1 MVSLN
6 LPKNALLMTLSLLS
20 FTASQASYQDLFQEA
35 ESEHAQFSTRASSI
49 DYEWDTA
56 KIIMTVGAAGVITFG
71 IGPRVADITNYL
83 VPNLIPSL
91 KWAYERSEIAPLSKL
106 AYAKTQ
112 RLRDKLPEVPP
123 LFAPTSSL
131 SMPLS
136 EVVPSD
142 LNKFHMHVLE
152 NLDYLLT
159 RGMKDDTT
167 TKWVKKPLYGKFK
180 SAQKSFIDYINFCC
194 HNEDYLFG
202 YHYENS
208 RYVVEIEKFFNK
220 AGHNYKPKNIDCK
233 KEFYRLHRSFK
244 EEGQSETPQYYGGAH
259 EHIHVNGAF
268 SKDIQDLEDISFF
281 IHTFVK
287 SNNFS
292 RKAFKAFFEE
302 LLNAWDASQPM
313 PTPHGTTSSS
323 SSSAH
328 QIQID
333 LRDEASS
340 TILAYLDNERK
351 HLYFLFP
358 TKASENHNIL
368 LHFKDKVSH
377 PYTFLYDKGLEESS
391 PSEEEPKLERQKKNK
406 KGKKKNLKG
415 V

>member
-20 FTASQASYQDLFQEA
+20 FTVSQASYQDLFQEA
-35 ESEHAQFSTRASSI
+35 ESEHAQFSTRASTI

-56 KIIMTVGAAGVITFG
+56 KIIMTVGTAGVITFG

-106 AYAKTQ
+106 AYANTQ

-159 RGMKDDTT
+159 RDMKDDAS

-180 SAQKSFIDYINFCC
+180 SAQKSLIDYVNFCC
-194 HNEDYLFG
+194 H
-202 YHYENS
+202 
-208 RYVVEIEKFFNK
+208 
-220 AGHNYKPKNIDCK
+220 
-233 KEFYRLHRSFK
+233 
-244 EEGQSETPQYYGGAH
+244 
-259 EHIHVNGAF
+259 
-268 SKDIQDLEDISFF
+268 
-281 IHTFVK
+281 
-287 SNNFS
+287 
-292 RKAFKAFFEE
+292 
-302 LLNAWDASQPM
+302 
-313 PTPHGTTSSS
+313 
-323 SSSAH
+323 
-328 QIQID
+328 
-333 LRDEASS
+333 
-340 TILAYLDNERK
+340 
-351 HLYFLFP
+351 
-358 TKASENHNIL
+358 
-368 LHFKDKVSH
+368 
-377 PYTFLYDKGLEESS
+377 
-391 PSEEEPKLERQKKNK
+391 
-406 KGKKKNLKG
+406 
-415 V
+415 